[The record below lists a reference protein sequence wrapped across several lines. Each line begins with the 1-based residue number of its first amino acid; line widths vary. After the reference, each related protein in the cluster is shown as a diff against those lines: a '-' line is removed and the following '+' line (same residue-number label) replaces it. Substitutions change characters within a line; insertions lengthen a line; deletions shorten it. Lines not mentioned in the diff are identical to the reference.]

1 MTFLSGF
8 MFMAKM
14 CLLALIVETSMV
26 AIMDI
31 WGTQAQDLIGVKGDV
46 VLSNGDPGYDGTA
59 ILAQLQLYGH
69 YMTAFILL
77 AGIIGMI
84 IQVFKPESRDYPVR
98 TRYPGR

>member
-1 MTFLSGF
+1 

-14 CLLALIVETSMV
+14 VLLALIVETAM
-26 AIMDI
+26 ATIMDI
-31 WGTQAQDLIGVKGDV
+31 WGTQAQQTMAPAPGT
-46 VLSNGDPGYDGTA
+46 VLSNGDPAYDGTS

-84 IQVFKPESRDYPVR
+84 IQMFKPESRDYPVR
-98 TRYPGR
+98 VKQRW